1 MEEKRSRFLVN
12 SNDWLYLG
20 LVLFFIL
27 TIAFLLPVTPNDYWW
42 YVRIGRDTLQSGAI
56 PAVDALSYT
65 QSGQP
70 VVYHSWLSAVLFWL
84 LYRAGGLPL
93 TFLARGVALALA
105 YALVWSL
112 ARQAGSGAK
121 LAGLLTLL
129 AALASSNN
137 WSMRPQIFAYPLF
150 ALALCALYRWEG
162 GRTKTVWLLPVICLL
177 WVNLHGSFVLL
188 FLLAGAALV
197 FGKGNRKALALALGA
212 SLAVTL
218 LNPRGFGAWTYVV
231 ASLST
236 PASQSFSVE
245 WNPPVNTGW
254 QMNLFFIWLLAFPF
268 LAASLRCHSGQASPR
283 KLSRTEWV
291 WFLGFGFLALW
302 GERYVIWFI
311 LILTILTASL
321 LAEWGGRW
329 LDRPR
334 RGGIPALD
342 FSLAAL
348 FVLLPLAALPGL
360 REGWWDK
367 SPSPLEN
374 TPVQAT
380 AWLAQHPELPGPLW
394 SEIGFSSY
402 LEFALLFRPTWIDTR
417 FEVFPVTQWE
427 QYRAVSSGEWNW
439 QSLLDEAEVNLLMA
453 SKSKQPR
460 LLTALESSP
469 AWCQVYRDE
478 VAVIYQRNTSGMCG
492 GD

>member
-1 MEEKRSRFLVN
+1 MQKSFALSSKN
-12 SNDWLYLG
+12 TGDWLYLG
-20 LVLFFIL
+20 LTLFFIL

-42 YVRIGRDTLQSGAI
+42 CVRIGRDTLQSRAI
-56 PAVDALSYT
+56 PTLDALSYT
-65 QSGQP
+65 QAGSP
-70 VVYHSWLSAVLFWL
+70 VIYHSWLSAAFFWL
-84 LYRAGGLPL
+84 IYRTGGLTL
-93 TFLARGVALALA
+93 TFLARGVALALT
-105 YALVWSL
+105 YALIWSL

-121 LAGLLTLL
+121 LASLLTLL

-137 WSMRPQIFAYPLF
+137 WSVRPQIFAYPLF
-150 ALALCALYRWEG
+150 ALTLWALYRWG
-162 GRTKTVWLLPVICLL
+162 QGRTKTIWLLPLASLL

-188 FLLAGAALV
+188 FLLTGAALV
-197 FGKGNRKALALALGA
+197 FGKGDRKALALALGA

-218 LNPRGFGAWTYVV
+218 LSPRGFGAWTYVV
-231 ASLST
+231 ASLNT

-268 LAASLRCHSGQASPR
+268 LVAFSPH

-291 WFLGFGFLALW
+291 WFLCLGFLALW
-302 GERYVIWFI
+302 GERYVIWFV

-321 LAEWGGRW
+321 LAELGGRW
-329 LDRPR
+329 LDRPH

-342 FSLAAL
+342 ILLAIL
-348 FVLLPLAALPGL
+348 FVVMPLAVLPGL

-380 AWLAQHPELPGPLW
+380 AWLAQHPNLPGPLW

-402 LEFALLFRPTWIDTR
+402 LEFALPSRPTWIDTR
-417 FEVFPVTQWE
+417 FEVFPVEQWE
-427 QYRAVSSGEWNW
+427 QYCAISNGEWNW
-439 QSLLDEAEVNLLMA
+439 QLLLDEAEVNLLMV
-453 SKSKQPR
+453 SKSEQPR
-460 LLTALESSP
+460 LLAALGASTD
-469 AWCQVYRDE
+469 WCRLYRDE
-478 VAVIYQRNTSGMCG
+478 VAVIYQRNTSGTCG
-492 GD
+492 EE